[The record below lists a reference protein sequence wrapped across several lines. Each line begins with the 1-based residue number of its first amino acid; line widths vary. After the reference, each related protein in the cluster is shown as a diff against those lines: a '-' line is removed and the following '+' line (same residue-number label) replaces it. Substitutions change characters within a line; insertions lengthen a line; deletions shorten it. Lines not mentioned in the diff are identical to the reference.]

1 SVFYSKNEADSILR
15 IHKRANTFLEE
26 FKPGSLERE
35 CHEEQ
40 CSFEEALEIF
50 QTKEATLDF
59 WTKYYDGDQCDPMP
73 CVNGT
78 CMDQIGGFN
87 CICNL
92 GWEGN
97 NCEYEIIDANCSIN
111 NGGCEHFCY
120 HPDEEQNRYC
130 SCVSGFQL
138 DINHHS
144 CEPTGVVTMV
154 TQYFFFSVLFLAIP
168 NAGVTQNTNIKILTL
183 IYSTAIYIRVLTLTC
198 CIAIYHSIWCSDIL
212 YCAVIYRS
220 LYLIYR
226 SLYCEM
232 LYCNISQH
240 FYSDILY
247 YTAHIPKYLHS
258 LYISYILL
266 SSQASFAHSVVADF
280 PCGVLQVGEPLFQF
294 VNMKPYVMGGTTGT
308 RGHSPWQVML
318 LGPKGLLICGA
329 VLIHHFWVLTAAH
342 CVENGGLF
350 KVKLGEHDRGEAE
363 GTEKYVWVD
372 KIIMHANYSTNTA
385 ENDIAMLHLQNSV
398 TYGQS
403 ILPICLPIKEL
414 AENVLVQEGS
424 NVTVSGWG
432 TQDKVTNARS
442 RVLQFIEIPIASH
455 SHCRQVMENAVS
467 ANMLC
472 AGIMGDTKDACSGD
486 SGGPMV
492 KRYKRTWFLVGLVS
506 WGEGCGEENK
516 YGVYTKVSNYLT
528 WIQEIME

>member
-1 SVFYSKNEADSILR
+1 MWMSSSLLPLLLILCVFSVVHTSVFYSKNEADSILR

-144 CEPTGVVTMV
+144 CEPT
-154 TQYFFFSVLFLAIP
+154 
-168 NAGVTQNTNIKILTL
+168 
-183 IYSTAIYIRVLTLTC
+183 
-198 CIAIYHSIWCSDIL
+198 
-212 YCAVIYRS
+212 
-220 LYLIYR
+220 
-226 SLYCEM
+226 
-232 LYCNISQH
+232 
-240 FYSDILY
+240 
-247 YTAHIPKYLHS
+247 
-258 LYISYILL
+258 
-266 SSQASFAHSVVADF
+266 ADF

-528 WIQEIME
+528 WIQEIMETKP